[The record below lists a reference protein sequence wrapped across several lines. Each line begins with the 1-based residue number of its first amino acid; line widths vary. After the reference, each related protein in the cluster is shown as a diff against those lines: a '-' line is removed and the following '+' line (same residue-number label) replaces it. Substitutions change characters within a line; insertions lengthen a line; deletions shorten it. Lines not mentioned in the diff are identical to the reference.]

1 MSPTELTQQP
11 LTSPVSTR
19 SEALRFRLPGTA
31 ASVRFRQS
39 GSGRRLSLQGRT
51 APTATGI
58 GHPFTGA
65 GPYAFARM
73 FERRLRLDDGPFE

>member
-1 MSPTELTQQP
+1 MAAEAPNYYLREAGSDDWTTLLSAVELLMAGP
-11 LTSPVSTR
+11 PAV
-19 SEALRFRLPGTA
+19 
-31 ASVRFRQS
+31 
-39 GSGRRLSLQGRT
+39 GRT